1 MMFLFVSN
9 PTQVFM
15 VRFRPSHPAAAHW
28 ACAYFFATCGVAYGT
43 VMSRIPA
50 IKGEVGLNEAELGSA
65 LLCLGLGALTAFA
78 GAGWTQT
85 RIGSR
90 PVLIFGGLAQLL
102 AFPLVGL
109 AENLWSLALAFYVL
123 GLFNGTTEAAMGTQ
137 AILVERAAGRPR
149 LSSLHALYSFG
160 GLIGSLGGALL
171 AGFTPLTHFCLV
183 AVPALCPLPFAALR
197 LLPDTPEPARE
208 KRGFRA
214 PPLPLLLLGF
224 MALCCYAAEG
234 TVGDWG
240 ALLLHQFKGASD
252 RTAALAYAAFS
263 ATMAVCRLFGDR
275 LRATYGDYALM
286 RRLAVVA
293 TSGILLALFSPW
305 AAASLAGYAL
315 MGAGQSVIVPIV
327 FSAVGRTSGMST
339 GSAVAVAS
347 AMGFGGL
354 LLAPPLI
361 GILAQAVGLDK
372 ALWVVVALYACLI
385 GGARLV
391 RKN

>member
-1 MMFLFVSN
+1 MIL
-9 PTQVFM
+9 
-15 VRFRPSHPAAAHW
+15 FRPVHPPAARW
-28 ACAYFFATCGVAYGT
+28 ACAYFFAICGVTYGT

-50 IKGEVGLNEAELGSA
+50 IKSDVGLNEAELGAA

-78 GAGWTQT
+78 GAGWAQT

-90 PVLIFGGLAQLL
+90 PVLIFGGIAQLL
-102 AFPLVGL
+102 AFPLAGL
-109 AENLWSLALAFYVL
+109 AGNLWSLALAFYVL

-149 LSSLHALYSFG
+149 LSSLHAMYSFG
-160 GLIGSLGGALL
+160 GLAGSLGGALL
-171 AGFTPLTHFCLV
+171 AGLSPWAHFGLV
-183 AVPALCPLPFAALR
+183 AGFTLCPLPFAALR

-208 KRGFRA
+208 KRGFRP
-214 PPLPLLLLGF
+214 PPLVLVLLGF
-224 MALCCYAAEG
+224 MALCCYSAEG

-275 LRATYGDYALM
+275 LRAEFGDYPLM
-286 RRLAVVA
+286 RALSVVA
-293 TSGILLALFSPW
+293 TTGILLALLSPW
-305 AAASLAGYAL
+305 ASASLAGYAL

-327 FSAVGRTSGMST
+327 FSAVGRVPGLST
-339 GSAVAVAS
+339 GAAVAVAS

-354 LLAPPLI
+354 LVAPPLI
-361 GILAQAVGLDK
+361 GFLAQAVGLDR
-372 ALWVVVALYACLI
+372 ALWVVVALYVCLI

>member
-1 MMFLFVSN
+1 
-9 PTQVFM
+9 
-15 VRFRPSHPAAAHW
+15 
-28 ACAYFFATCGVAYGT
+28 
-43 VMSRIPA
+43 MSRIPA
-50 IKGEVGLNEAELGSA
+50 IKRDGGLNEAELGSA

-78 GAGWTQT
+78 GAGWAQT

-90 PVLIFGGLAQLL
+90 PVLIFGGVAQLL

-109 AENLWSLALAFYVL
+109 AGSLWSLALAFYVL

-137 AILVERAAGRPR
+137 AVLVERAAGRPR
-149 LSSLHALYSFG
+149 LSSLHAMYSFG
-160 GLIGSLGGALL
+160 GLIGSLSGAFL
-171 AGFTPLTHFCLV
+171 AGLPPWTHFCLI
-183 AVPALCPLPFAALR
+183 AGLSLCPLPFAALH
-197 LLPDTPEPARE
+197 LLADRPEPARD
-208 KRGFRA
+208 KKGFRP
-214 PPLPLLLLGF
+214 PPLLLLLLGF
-224 MALCCYAAEG
+224 MALCCYSAEG

-275 LRATYGDYALM
+275 LRAEFGDYPLM
-286 RRLAVVA
+286 RGLAVLA
-293 TSGILLALFSPW
+293 TSGILLALLSPW

-327 FSAVGRTSGMST
+327 FSAVGRVPGPST
-339 GSAVAVAS
+339 GAAVAVAS

-361 GILAQAVGLDK
+361 GLLAQAVGLDK

-385 GGARLV
+385 AGARQV